1 MVIGGVRPPGMRRL
15 VAVVQHGGQ
24 VPPRQRGFDPAA
36 SWNSPWGPLN
46 DLSFGSVRVCLESIL
61 LLHRDGL
68 IDANQ
73 VQSASIG
80 LN

>member
-1 MVIGGVRPPGMRRL
+1 
-15 VAVVQHGGQ
+15 
-24 VPPRQRGFDPAA
+24 
-36 SWNSPWGPLN
+36 LN